1 MKNVEKSNLQGRINI
16 GHGLAKKLGIL
27 ALGTAFLLSPLAS
40 PWAIAAGSG
49 AVTHIEAIQWI
60 AQAIGEQLPAGATA
74 TDHMDWARAKGMNP
88 TGGWQPGA
96 KLTRQALAQILVQL
110 YGLKE
115 NKFGGDYVRI
125 LEREGISVPSEE
137 EISRESIARVVDDP
151 VVRVYS
157 NRVGAGNGPKGPNG
171 NRRDE
176 PPPSRRDDPARRDD
190 QSHKVTLCHK
200 GHSITVSQ
208 NALQAHLA
216 HGDTIG
222 PCVVTE
228 VQNR

>member
-1 MKNVEKSNLQGRINI
+1 MKNVEKSYLQGRINI

-40 PWAIAAGSG
+40 PWATAAGSG
-49 AVTHIEAIQWI
+49 AVTHVEAIQWI
-60 AQAIGEQLPAGATA
+60 AQAIGEQIPGATA
-74 TDHMDWARAKGMNP
+74 SDCIDWARAKGMNP
-88 TGGWQPGA
+88 NGGWQPGA
-96 KLTRQALAQILVQL
+96 KLTRQALAQVLVQL

-115 NKFGGDYVRI
+115 NKFAGDYVRI
-125 LEREGISVPSEE
+125 LEREGVSIPNEE
-137 EISRESIARVVDDP
+137 EISRQSIARVVDDP
-151 VVRVYS
+151 VVVVYS
-157 NRVGAGNGPKGPNG
+157 GRVGAASVKKPLKNPK
-171 NRRDE
+171 DE
-176 PPPSRRDDPARRDD
+176 PPPPSRRDDQA
-190 QSHKVTLCHK
+190 HKVTLCHK
-200 GHSITVSQ
+200 GHAITVSQ